1 MVSVFYFNI
10 QAICVL
16 ILNGKICLKLFV
28 GRGGNGQKG
37 GGWCTVMYV
46 AFLLLHKCGEVF
58 IAHYRQEKQVE
69 GSRFLHS
76 LYFCCLI
83 VECGAYSPNLCAP
96 PLRKPAI
103 K

>member
-1 MVSVFYFNI
+1 MRGGQSTIMYLAF
-10 QAICVL
+10 
-16 ILNGKICLKLFV
+16 LKL
-28 GRGGNGQKG
+28 QKR
-37 GGWCTVMYV
+37 
-46 AFLLLHKCGEVF
+46 GEVF
-58 IAHYRQEKQVE
+58 IADYRQGRQMQ
-69 GSRFLHS
+69 GSCLLHG